1 MLERMAHERVHDAG
15 VMLRDGDTRNGLKE
29 LERAQQ
35 DFKKARD
42 REGLQLVLRT
52 AEETGVA
59 LSGGDKAKLE
69 RITYAASQN
78 LQALGSRGTGAL
90 SAETV
95 SIPPR
100 NALDAIGGG
109 ARAAIEHGLMTGEAV
124 AVVIRG
130 TGTTAIVGTD
140 RRAFI
145 FKKGMLAGAT
155 FGHKLASFA
164 YESIVGVELH
174 GGALTGAVVI
184 HVPGAASVSTSYWQ
198 NAKDDAHKA
207 YNAIPISRPYAE
219 AQEGVSVL
227 RALIADHSS
236 RRHPT
241 AQPAPDADV
250 QPSPEATA
258 IAAQVAQPDVFDQ
271 LRKLAELRDAGI
283 VTAEEFDAKK
293 TELLSRL

>member
-1 MLERMAHERVHDAG
+1 MAHERVRDAEAL
-15 VMLRDGDTRNGLKE
+15 LRDGDARKGLNE

-35 DFKKARD
+35 DFKKTRD
-42 REGLQLVLRT
+42 REGLELVLRAAET
-52 AEETGVA
+52 AGATLAE
-59 LSGGDKAKLE
+59 GDKAKLE

-78 LQALGSRGTGAL
+78 IRELVSRGAGAL
-90 SAETV
+90 PAETV

-109 ARAAIEHGLMTGEAV
+109 ARAAIEHGLMPGEVV
-124 AVVIRG
+124 AVVVRG
-130 TGTTAIVGTD
+130 TGATAIVGTD

-145 FKKGMLAGAT
+145 FKKGLLAGAT
-155 FGHKLASFA
+155 FGHKLGSFA

-219 AQEGVSVL
+219 AQEGVSAL
-227 RALIADHSS
+227 RALISEHSS
-236 RRHPT
+236 RRHPV
-241 AQPAPDADV
+241 AQPAVHAVTP
-250 QPSPEATA
+250 PPPATPV
-258 IAAQVAQPDVFDQ
+258 AAPVAPPDVFEQ

-293 TELLSRL
+293 AELLSRL